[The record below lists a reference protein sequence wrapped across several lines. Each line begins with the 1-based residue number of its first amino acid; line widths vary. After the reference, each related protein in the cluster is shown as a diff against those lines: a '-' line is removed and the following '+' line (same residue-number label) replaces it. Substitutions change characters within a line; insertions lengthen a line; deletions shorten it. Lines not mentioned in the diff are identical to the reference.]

1 MSYQQLWSTDIL
13 LPISLV
19 TSRIN
24 TSNCSHTKYE
34 SEKWVS
40 HSSHVRLCD
49 PMNCRLPGSSVHGI
63 FQARVLEWVAIS
75 FSRGSFWPRD
85 WTQVSHTAGRCFTI
99 WATRDYVMLINLHQI
114 SILRM
119 WSRKQ
124 WKSQYHFKAN
134 SNSNL
139 PSDTMLCSGLVAL
152 KFLAFS
158 KIN

>member
-85 WTQVSHTAGRCFTI
+85 WTWVSCIAGRFFTY
-99 WATRDYVMLINLHQI
+99 WATREAIPIVKTLNMEEIYNANINQKKSRLTISALIKADLKARNITSNNEGHFI
-114 SILRM
+114 MIKKSI
-119 WSRKQ
+119 
-124 WKSQYHFKAN
+124 H
-134 SNSNL
+134 
-139 PSDTMLCSGLVAL
+139 
-152 KFLAFS
+152 
-158 KIN
+158 